1 MNSVAP
7 FEEAFVVTRT
17 LLFTLALA
25 TMLGATAASAQQ
37 RQITGR
43 VTSTVGGDPIAG
55 VAVSITGTALA
66 VSTNAEGRYAIAAPA
81 GPLTLVFR
89 RIAFKRR
96 EVQVA
101 ADQNTADATLEPDVF
116 NLEAVVVTG
125 QATGVERRNAAI
137 ATSVIS
143 GSEVTSVPAPAVD
156 RALQGRV
163 PGAYIQ
169 QNSGAPGGGTQIQ
182 IRGSNTVV
190 GSADPLFVVDGVIV
204 SDASIS
210 TGLFTV
216 TASGNPQSTRNDGEK
231 QDDPV
236 NRLTDLNPND
246 VASIEI
252 LRGAAASSIY
262 GSKGVNGVVVITTNR
277 GKAGKPRANIVQRV
291 GFSELQRGFDTR
303 VFDTT
308 SAFDLYA
315 NSGDAAADAAA
326 KDLIRSYL
334 VNGQLPTYDHLRE
347 VAGEKPI
354 NYETQLDVSGGAGE
368 TRYFLSGNL
377 KGDGGII
384 ANTGAQR
391 QSLRANLDQAFSN
404 RFSVAFSSAFNHTTT
419 QRGFTNN
426 DNNGA
431 SITYAIAYIPG
442 FISIEPVNGAF
453 PKPGITYLS
462 SNPLQNI
469 ALGKNDETAIRFT
482 SGLTATYQAVSSATH
497 SLKVIGAGG
506 IDFFNQSNQVFAPP
520 ELYFEANQTNPGVST
535 LGDAD
540 SRFLNWNFNAIDTYS
555 PSSGSFKATTSLGV
569 QWEDRQLG
577 RSRVATQGL
586 LPGQQNINQGSVV
599 TPFQETTHER
609 TIGLY
614 AQEEWLV
621 MGERLLLAAGVRA
634 ERSSANGDVDKYY
647 YFPKAAGSYRFPNA
661 LGEGTDLK
669 LRANYGETGNQ
680 PLFGQKFT
688 VLQGGQVI
696 GGSVG
701 TIVGSVAGDPSIRP
715 ERTREIEGGIDATFM
730 RGRASLELSLY
741 QRTTSDLL
749 VPVTPAP
756 SQGYGLQFLNGGKIR
771 NEGIE
776 IGAGITPVQQ
786 ANASWVFRT
795 TFTSL
800 KNRVL
805 ELDLPGGAQGF
816 RPANAGYGLSYGE
829 FFVQVGRPIT
839 QIIGYDAALDSV
851 VSLGQANPKFR
862 WAFSNQ
868 INYHRASLSFLLD
881 WQDGG
886 VAQNQ
891 TLSLYDCNGLSA
903 DFSSPRGQAG
913 YDACNNT
920 GDAHPFVESTSF
932 LKLRS
937 ASLSLDLPNNVA
949 AWFGARSAR
958 VSVEGVNL
966 FTITDYTGY
975 DPEVSN
981 YGSQAITRNIDL
993 GPYPPSRSFFFTIQA
1008 GF

>member
-1 MNSVAP
+1 
-7 FEEAFVVTRT
+7 VVTRI
-17 LLFTLALA
+17 LLITLALA
-25 TMLGATAASAQQ
+25 TLVGVVAVSAQQ

-43 VTSTVGGDPIAG
+43 VTSAATSEPIAG
-55 VAVSITGTALA
+55 VNVSVTGTAYAA
-66 VSTNAEGRYAIAAPA
+66 VTNAEGRYAIPAPA
-81 GPLTLVFR
+81 GAATLVFR

-96 EVQVA
+96 EVQLP

-137 ATSVIS
+137 ATSVIT

-169 QNSGAPGGGTQIQ
+169 QNSGAPGGGTQVQ

-210 TGLFTV
+210 SGLFTV
-216 TASGNPQSTRNDGEK
+216 TESGNPQSTRNDGEK

-246 VASIEI
+246 IASIEI

-262 GSKGVNGVVVITTNR
+262 GSKGVNGVVIITTNR
-277 GKAGKPRANIVQRV
+277 GKAGTPRANIVQRV

-308 SAFDLYA
+308 SAIVQYATIYDDLGNPIGIDSA
-315 NSGDAAADAAA
+315 SRA
-326 KDLIRSYL
+326 LIMSYL
-334 VNGQLPTYDHLRE
+334 VNGRLPTYDHLRE

-354 NYETQLDVSGGAGE
+354 NYETQLDVSGGSGQ
-368 TRYFLSGNL
+368 TRYFLSGNV

-391 QSLRANLDQAFSN
+391 QTLRANIDQSFSD
-404 RFSVAFSSAFNHTTT
+404 RFSVAFSSAFNRTTT

-431 SITYAIAYIPG
+431 SITYGIAYIPG
-442 FISIEPVNGAF
+442 FVNIEPVNGVF
-453 PKPGITYLS
+453 PNPGITYKA
-462 SNPLQNI
+462 SNPLQTI
-469 ALGKNDETAIRFT
+469 ALGKNDETALRFT
-482 SGLTATYQAVSSATH
+482 GGLTATYQAVASAH
-497 SLKVIGAGG
+497 HNLKVVGAGG
-506 IDFFNQSNQVFAPP
+506 IDFFNQKNKVVAPP
-520 ELYFEANQTNPGVST
+520 ELFFQANQTNPGVAT
-535 LGDAD
+535 LGNAD
-540 SRFLNWNFNAIDTYS
+540 SRFTNWNFNAIHTYT
-555 PSSGSFKATTSLGV
+555 PTSGSFKTTTSAGV
-569 QWEDRQLG
+569 QWEDRQLSRG
-577 RSRVATQGL
+577 RVEAQGL
-586 LPGQQNINQGSVV
+586 LPGQQNINQGSVL
-599 TPFQETTHER
+599 TPFEETTHER

-614 AQEEWLV
+614 GQEEWLGL
-621 MGERLLLAAGVRA
+621 GERLLLSGGVRA
-634 ERSSANGDVDKYY
+634 ERSSANGDVDKFYF
-647 YFPKAAGSYRFPNA
+647 FPKAAGSYRFPNA
-661 LGEGTDLK
+661 LGEGSDFK
-669 LRANYGETGNQ
+669 LRAAYGETGNQ

-688 VLQGGQVI
+688 TLQGGQVI
-696 GGSVG
+696 GGHVG
-701 TIVGSVAGDPSIRP
+701 TVVGNVAGDASIRP
-715 ERTREIEGGIDATFM
+715 ERTREIEAGIDASLL
-730 RGRASLELSLY
+730 RGRASVELTLF
-741 QRTTSDLL
+741 QRRTSDLL

-756 SQGYGLQFLNGGKIR
+756 SMGYGLQFLNGGKIK

-776 IGAGITPVQQ
+776 VAAGLTLIQREHV
-786 ANASWVFRT
+786 NWIFRT
-795 TFTSL
+795 TFTSI

-805 ELDLPGGAQGF
+805 ELNLPGGAQGF

-829 FFVQVGRPIT
+829 FFVQVGQPIT
-839 QIIGYDAALDSV
+839 QIIGVDDV
-851 VSLGQANPKFR
+851 GNTISLGQANPKFR

-868 INYHRASLSFLLD
+868 ITYHRASLSFLWD
-881 WQDGG
+881 WQNGG

-891 TLSLYDCNGLSA
+891 TLSLYDCNGLA
-903 DFSSPRGQAG
+903 PDFSSPRGQAG

-920 GDAHPFVESTSF
+920 GDARPFVESTSF
-932 LKLRS
+932 LKLRN
-937 ASLSLDLPNNVA
+937 ASLSLDLPDHVA

-958 VSVEGVNL
+958 ISVEGVNL
-966 FTITDYTGY
+966 ITITDYIGY

-981 YGSQAITRNIDL
+981 YGQQSITRNIDL

>member
-1 MNSVAP
+1 M
-7 FEEAFVVTRT
+7 VTRIS
-17 LLFTLALA
+17 LFTLALV
-25 TMLGATAASAQQ
+25 TLLGVVAASAQQ
-37 RQITGR
+37 REITGR
-43 VTSTVGGDPIAG
+43 VTSAATTEPIAG
-55 VAVSITGTALA
+55 VTVSVTGTALTA
-66 VSTNAEGRYAIAAPA
+66 LTNAEGRYAIAAPSGA
-81 GPLTLVFR
+81 VTLVFR

-96 EVQVA
+96 ELQVP
-101 ADQNTADATLEPDVF
+101 ADQTAADATLEPDVF

-137 ATSVIS
+137 ATSVVT
-143 GSEVTSVPAPAVD
+143 GSEVTSMPAPAVD

-169 QNSGAPGGGTQIQ
+169 QNSGAPGGGTQVQ

-262 GSKGVNGVVVITTNR
+262 GSKGVNGVVIITTNR

-308 SAFDLYA
+308 AAFDLY
-315 NSGDAAADAAA
+315 GDSA
-326 KDLIRSYL
+326 LIRSYE
-334 VNGQLPTYDHLRE
+334 VNGVLPTYDHLRE
-347 VAGEKPI
+347 VAGEKPM
-354 NYETQLDVSGGAGE
+354 NYETQLDVSGGSGE
-368 TRYFLSGNL
+368 TRYFLSGNV

-391 QSLRANLDQAFSN
+391 QTLRANIDQSFSD
-404 RFSVAFSSAFNHTTT
+404 RFSVTFSSAFNHTTT

-431 SITYAIAYIPG
+431 SITYALAYIPG
-442 FISIEPVNGAF
+442 FINIEPVNGAF

-469 ALGKNDETAIRFT
+469 AIGKNDETAVRFT
-482 SGLTATYQAVSSATH
+482 GGLTATFQAISSANH
-497 SLKVIGAGG
+497 SLKLVGAGG
-506 IDFFNQSNQVFAPP
+506 IDFFNQKNEVFAPP
-520 ELYFEANQTNPGVST
+520 ELYFQANQTNPGVST
-535 LGDAD
+535 LGNAD
-540 SRFLNWNFNAIDTYS
+540 SRFTNWNFNAIHTYT
-555 PSSGSFKATTSLGV
+555 PSGGSFRTTTSGGV
-569 QWEDRQLG
+569 QWEDRQLS
-577 RSRVATQGL
+577 RSRISAQGL
-586 LPGQQNINQGSVV
+586 LPGQQNVNQGSVLQS
-599 TPFQETTHER
+599 FEELTHER

-614 AQEEWLV
+614 GQEEWLG
-621 MGERLLLAAGVRA
+621 MSERLLLSAGVRA
-634 ERSSANGDVDKYY
+634 ERSSSNGDVDKFYF
-647 YFPKAAGSYRFPNA
+647 FPKAAGSYRLLNA
-661 LGEGTDLK
+661 LGEGTEVK
-669 LRANYGETGNQ
+669 LRVAYGETGNQ

-688 VLQGGQVI
+688 TLQGGQVI
-696 GGSVG
+696 GGHVG
-701 TIVGSVAGDPSIRP
+701 TIVGNVAGAPDIRP
-715 ERTREIEGGIDATFM
+715 ERTREIEAGLDANLM
-730 RGRASLELSLY
+730 RGRATLEVTLF
-741 QRTTSDLL
+741 QRKTSDLL

-756 SQGYGLQFLNGGKIR
+756 STGFGLQFLNGGKIK

-776 IGAGITPVQQ
+776 IAAGITPIQRP
-786 ANASWVFRT
+786 NLNWIFRT
-795 TFTSL
+795 TFTSI

-805 ELDLPGGAQGF
+805 ELNLPGGAQGF

-839 QIIGYDAALDSV
+839 QIIGVDDAGNV
-851 VSLGQANPKFR
+851 ISLGQANPKFR
-862 WAFSNQ
+862 WGFSNQ
-868 INYHRASLSFLLD
+868 ITYHRATLSFLWD
-881 WQDGG
+881 WQNGG

-891 TLSLYDCNGLSA
+891 TLSLYDCNGLA
-903 DFSSPRGQAG
+903 PDFSSPRGQAG

-920 GDAHPFVESTSF
+920 GDARPFVESTSF
-932 LKLRS
+932 LKLRN
-937 ASLSLDLPNNVA
+937 ASLSLDLPDQVA
-949 AWFGARSAR
+949 GWFGARSAR
-958 VSVEGVNL
+958 LSVEGVNL
-966 FTITDYTGY
+966 ITITDYTGY

-981 YGSQAITRNIDL
+981 YGQQAITRNIDL

>member
-1 MNSVAP
+1 M
-7 FEEAFVVTRT
+7 VTRIS
-17 LLFTLALA
+17 LFTLALV
-25 TMLGATAASAQQ
+25 TLLGVVAASAQQ

-43 VTSTVGGDPIAG
+43 VTSAATTEPIAG
-55 VAVSITGTALA
+55 VTVSVTGTALTA
-66 VSTNAEGRYAIAAPA
+66 LTNAEGRYAIAAPSGA
-81 GPLTLVFR
+81 VTLVFR

-96 EVQVA
+96 ELQVP
-101 ADQNTADATLEPDVF
+101 ADQTAADATLEPDVF

-137 ATSVIS
+137 ATSVVT
-143 GSEVTSVPAPAVD
+143 GSEVTSMPAPAVD

-169 QNSGAPGGGTQIQ
+169 QNSGAPGGGTQVQ

-262 GSKGVNGVVVITTNR
+262 GSKGVNGVVIITTNR

-308 SAFDLYA
+308 AAFDLY
-315 NSGDAAADAAA
+315 GDSA
-326 KDLIRSYL
+326 LIRSYE
-334 VNGQLPTYDHLRE
+334 VNGVLPTYDHLRE
-347 VAGEKPI
+347 VAGEKPM
-354 NYETQLDVSGGAGE
+354 NYETQLDVSGGSGE
-368 TRYFLSGNL
+368 TRYFLSGNV

-391 QSLRANLDQAFSN
+391 QTLRANIDQSFSD
-404 RFSVAFSSAFNHTTT
+404 RFSVTFSSAFNHTTT

-431 SITYAIAYIPG
+431 SITYALAYIPG
-442 FISIEPVNGAF
+442 FINIEPVNGAF

-469 ALGKNDETAIRFT
+469 AIGKNDETAVRFT
-482 SGLTATYQAVSSATH
+482 GGLTATFQAISSANH
-497 SLKVIGAGG
+497 SLKLVGAGG
-506 IDFFNQSNQVFAPP
+506 IDFFNQKNEVFAPP
-520 ELYFEANQTNPGVST
+520 ELYFQANQTNPGVST
-535 LGDAD
+535 LGNAD
-540 SRFLNWNFNAIDTYS
+540 SRFTNWNFNAIHTYT
-555 PSSGSFKATTSLGV
+555 PSGGSFRTTTSGGV
-569 QWEDRQLG
+569 QWEDRQLS
-577 RSRVATQGL
+577 RSRISAQGL
-586 LPGQQNINQGSVV
+586 LPGQQNVNQGSVLQS
-599 TPFQETTHER
+599 FEELTHER

-614 AQEEWLV
+614 GQEEWLG
-621 MGERLLLAAGVRA
+621 MSERLLLSAGVRA
-634 ERSSANGDVDKYY
+634 ERSSSNGDVDKFYF
-647 YFPKAAGSYRFPNA
+647 FPKAAGSYRLLNA
-661 LGEGTDLK
+661 LGEGTEVK
-669 LRANYGETGNQ
+669 LRVAYGETGNQ

-688 VLQGGQVI
+688 TLQGGQVI
-696 GGSVG
+696 GGHVG
-701 TIVGSVAGDPSIRP
+701 TIVGNVAGAPDIRP
-715 ERTREIEGGIDATFM
+715 ERTREIEAGLDANLM
-730 RGRASLELSLY
+730 RGRATLEVTLF
-741 QRTTSDLL
+741 QRKTSDLL

-756 SQGYGLQFLNGGKIR
+756 STGFGLQFLNGGKIK

-776 IGAGITPVQQ
+776 IAAGITPIQRP
-786 ANASWVFRT
+786 NLNWIFRT
-795 TFTSL
+795 TFTSI

-805 ELDLPGGAQGF
+805 ELNLPGGAQGF

-839 QIIGYDAALDSV
+839 QIIGVDDAGNV
-851 VSLGQANPKFR
+851 ISLGQANPKFR
-862 WAFSNQ
+862 WGFSNQ
-868 INYHRASLSFLLD
+868 ITYHRATLSFLWD
-881 WQDGG
+881 WQNGG

-891 TLSLYDCNGLSA
+891 TLSLYDCNGLA
-903 DFSSPRGQAG
+903 PDFSSPRGQAG

-920 GDAHPFVESTSF
+920 GDARPFVESTSF
-932 LKLRS
+932 LKLRN
-937 ASLSLDLPNNVA
+937 ASLSLDLPDQVA
-949 AWFGARSAR
+949 GWFGARSAR
-958 VSVEGVNL
+958 LSVEGVNL
-966 FTITDYTGY
+966 ITITDYTGY

-981 YGSQAITRNIDL
+981 YGQQAITRNIDL